1 MDTIETIDN
10 TQQITESSASHEQKM
25 PKPSQYAKIKNNPEA
40 LEKFKQ
46 KRKEYYNKLKLIRQS
61 LPPELLPE
69 KKHYIITPEK
79 KHEYN
84 VKYYNTHKDQV
95 QQYLKNYRQK
105 EMSKENSS
113 FINFTRE
120 WQKKRYHEVIKNCP
134 EKMELRRER
143 AREYYSKKRLEKQQ
157 ANQQ

>member
-1 MDTIETIDN
+1 
-10 TQQITESSASHEQKM
+10 
-25 PKPSQYAKIKNNPEA
+25 
-40 LEKFKQ
+40 
-46 KRKEYYNKLKLIRQS
+46 
-61 LPPELLPE
+61 
-69 KKHYIITPEK
+69 
-79 KHEYN
+79 
-84 VKYYNTHKDQV
+84 
-95 QQYLKNYRQK
+95 
-105 EMSKENSS
+105 MSKENSS